1 MDHILSIVL
10 FTPLAGLLVLMFLPS
25 SNPRLIKLW
34 ANIASFIGFLVSLPL
49 VFGFDRTKPWAFE
62 EQASWIPVDRR
73 FLPPRHRRA
82 GPAAGHAHHGGGLH
96 LHPVELE
103 RHRDPAQGILRLL
116 PAAADRHAGRVHVA
130 RLAAVLR
137 LLGDRAGADVLHHRH
152 LGRPAARLR
161 GHQVH
166 HLYLD
171 RLRADVPRH
180 PDALHP
186 ALRAI
191 PDLFFRHRR
200 PDAHQPFARPCNGGF
215 SGRSSWASP

>member
-10 FTPLAGLLVLMFLPS
+10 FTPLAGLLVLHVPAFVEPAPGQALGQYRVIHRIPGV
-25 SNPRLIKLW
+25 PAAGLQ
-34 ANIASFIGFLVSLPL
+34 
-49 VFGFDRTKPWAFE
+49 FDRTKPWAVRR
-62 EQASWIPVDRR
+62 AGLLDTLDRR
-73 FLPPRHRRA
+73 FLPPRHRRTR
-82 GPAAGHAHHGGGLH
+82 PAAGHAHHGAGLP

-103 RHRDPAQGILRLL
+103 RDRDPPQGILRLL

-130 RLAAVLR
+130 RHAAVLR

-186 ALRAI
+186 ISRAVS
-191 PDLFFRHRR
+191 DLFFRLGR
-200 PDAHQPFARPCNGGF
+200 PHARQPLARPCNGGF
-215 SGRSSWASP
+215 SGRSSWASR